1 MKIVKSIEDSGLLIK
16 SFSETMKTAAKKTKT
31 WVALYVN
38 GDNATYFD
46 TFGVEYISKESK
58 KIMKIKIIKGNIYR
72 IWANSSII
80 YRCFCIG
87 FIDIVLGSFFHYSFY
102 FPFVNLL
109 MNCLSWWKKF
119 VRLYPFIFSKRIQKK
134 SDKIILITLKHFS
147 IILKHTKTKHFCYY

>member
-46 TFGVEYISKESK
+46 TFGVEYISKEIK

-72 IWANSSII
+72 I
-80 YRCFCIG
+80 
-87 FIDIVLGSFFHYSFY
+87 
-102 FPFVNLL
+102 
-109 MNCLSWWKKF
+109 
-119 VRLYPFIFSKRIQKK
+119 
-134 SDKIILITLKHFS
+134 
-147 IILKHTKTKHFCYY
+147 